1 MLRISDIT
9 TCKPKVL
16 ISKVCIQYIKTFF
29 YIGTDIDIA
38 EHARYL
44 IIKRNDI
51 GMIRDVL
58 DLLNQLF
65 NLLGNNRVKT
75 KPPTVAP
82 TASAIY
88 KMVMTTL
95 WLIRKNGS
103 TRAG

>member
-1 MLRISDIT
+1 
-9 TCKPKVL
+9 
-16 ISKVCIQYIKTFF
+16 
-29 YIGTDIDIA
+29 
-38 EHARYL
+38 
-44 IIKRNDI
+44 
-51 GMIRDVL
+51 MIRDVL